1 MVAKT
6 IPKHWKRSTW
16 EEKAKENPLYAIMT
30 TDGMAN
36 AGPEFTDE
44 HVQQLM
50 GKGRALFSKH
60 IEPALKLSG
69 FSKTDSFVVEY
80 GCGAGRILNALVE
93 NGIACAGIDISPT
106 MLELCRKMVPGVH
119 SLQLCNPE
127 TGETD
132 LGSECATVV
141 FSYAVVQHISSLRVY
156 LNALSEMCRILK
168 PSGVLALQANCED
181 FSLGSI
187 TQPGRTEN
195 FEEYSLHYHPAEH
208 QPYLKHDQNHWS
220 GVYIGQE
227 RLRSYL
233 AKHGVTVTDVY
244 FHNPNKL
251 RAVWFVG
258 KKDRR

>member
-106 MLELCRKMVPGVH
+106 MLELCRKDGAR
-119 SLQLCNPE
+119 
-127 TGETD
+127 
-132 LGSECATVV
+132 CA
-141 FSYAVVQHISSLRVY
+141 FLAPVQ
-156 LNALSEMCRILK
+156 
-168 PSGVLALQANCED
+168 SGN
-181 FSLGSI
+181 G
-187 TQPGRTEN
+187 
-195 FEEYSLHYHPAEH
+195 
-208 QPYLKHDQNHWS
+208 
-220 GVYIGQE
+220 
-227 RLRSYL
+227 
-233 AKHGVTVTDVY
+233 
-244 FHNPNKL
+244 
-251 RAVWFVG
+251 
-258 KKDRR
+258 